1 MEGRRGRNPVGVGN
15 LLGVDPGQAFV
26 PQANPGLWDALPLGW
41 GALGQGMR
49 AVAGSGGEEPCDE
62 RAEVLDGFCGPE
74 VLRGHDGVVEGMVFR
89 P

>member
-1 MEGRRGRNPVGVGN
+1 MRGVCGDRGGTA
-15 LLGVDPGQAFV
+15 LLR
-26 PQANPGLWDALPLGW
+26 W
-41 GALGQGMR
+41 
-49 AVAGSGGEEPCDE
+49 GSGGEEPCDE